1 MTLRNQGLTKAFVAG
16 AAINPNRLLKF
27 GSDDRTLLQ
36 GAAAAD
42 LIFCVSDDVGCASG
56 ERVDAVLT
64 EIATVEYGGTV
75 TRGTQVISDSTGRA
89 IAATAAAG
97 TNVRTAGIAL
107 VSAVVGDKGPVL
119 LAPGSFQ
126 G

>member
-16 AAINPNRLLKF
+16 AAISPNRLLKF

-42 LIFCVSDDVGCASG
+42 FIFCVSDDVGCASG
-56 ERVDAVLT
+56 ERLDAVLT
-64 EIATVEYGGTV
+64 EIATVEFGGTV
-75 TRGTQVISDSTGRA
+75 TRGGMVISDSTGRA
-89 IAATAAAG
+89 IAATATAG
-97 TNVRTAGIAL
+97 SNVRTVGIAL

-119 LAPGSFQ
+119 LVPGSFQ